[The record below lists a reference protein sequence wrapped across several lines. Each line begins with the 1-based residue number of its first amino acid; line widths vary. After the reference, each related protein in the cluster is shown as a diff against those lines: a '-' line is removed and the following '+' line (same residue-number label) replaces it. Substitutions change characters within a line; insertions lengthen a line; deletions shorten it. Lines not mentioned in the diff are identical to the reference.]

1 MYYNKYDKY
10 KNKYIN
16 ILLNKLLLNEKLKLL
31 YYLYQDKIIYTL
43 YKYIY
48 NDNIYNIN
56 TKVVKLSKFNILYK
70 LLNIIIKD
78 LKKVDSLYINIA
90 YIIPLQNIKNKLK

>member
-70 LLNIIIKD
+70 LLI
-78 LKKVDSLYINIA
+78 VQSLI
-90 YIIPLQNIKNKLK
+90 